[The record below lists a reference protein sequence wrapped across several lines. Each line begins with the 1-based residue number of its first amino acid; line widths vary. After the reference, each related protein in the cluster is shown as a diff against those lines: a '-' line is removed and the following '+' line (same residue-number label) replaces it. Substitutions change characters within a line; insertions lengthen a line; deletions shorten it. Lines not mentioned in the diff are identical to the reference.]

1 MLNLNLAIVS
11 HCLSRR
17 IRQQSIKAPFA
28 FSLQKVRV
36 YDGRTAE
43 PANLYIA
50 RPEQLNQL
58 KESSVAAVIFN
69 GEIDVGEP
77 EPGFEY
83 VSVEETELLKLYAM
97 VSDIFTYFR
106 GIEIRLLQCFSE
118 RKDINEF
125 GKILFEL
132 FENPVSIATSTLR
145 VVMYVYE
152 KRFLKKSQHY
162 YILPSDS
169 YLPDDEY
176 AIIIT
181 DPEYRETLTTKLPSI
196 FSKNMYGYRKLYQN
210 IFHEKEYLGRL
221 VVDEVFRPC
230 REGDLA
236 VMQWVAGYVKKA
248 YFELCPVGVVR
259 SKEIDDAV
267 RSITVMGASYKE
279 EYDKCFETYGWNAD
293 TNMIFIVFSRKAD
306 SEIHFS
312 ENENTIYLMK
322 LFPGS
327 YAFVHRGKILL
338 LVPCLSN
345 NQNRLYT
352 LIRHFAEKNS
362 YMAGCS
368 NVYNNMR
375 NTDVHYRQALAA
387 METGSAVDLGRN
399 LYLYEDYLLQNIMKI
414 LREHQPPE
422 FYISSKL
429 RMLAEYDEGHGT
441 ELLHTLR
448 VSLECDRRPV
458 AAQGLLHVHRTTYLY
473 RMRRIAE
480 LTGWELD
487 DFRTR
492 LYLSVALEL
501 LKE

>member
-43 PANLYIA
+43 PVNLYIA

-169 YLPDDEY
+169 YLPD
-176 AIIIT
+176 
-181 DPEYRETLTTKLPSI
+181 
-196 FSKNMYGYRKLYQN
+196 
-210 IFHEKEYLGRL
+210 
-221 VVDEVFRPC
+221 
-230 REGDLA
+230 
-236 VMQWVAGYVKKA
+236 
-248 YFELCPVGVVR
+248 LCPVGVVR
-259 SKEIDDAV
+259 LKEIDDTV
-267 RSITVMGASYKE
+267 RSITAVDAPYKE

-312 ENENTIYLMK
+312 ENENT
-322 LFPGS
+322 
-327 YAFVHRGKILL
+327 
-338 LVPCLSN
+338 
-345 NQNRLYT
+345 
-352 LIRHFAEKNS
+352 
-362 YMAGCS
+362 
-368 NVYNNMR
+368 
-375 NTDVHYRQALAA
+375 
-387 METGSAVDLGRN
+387 
-399 LYLYEDYLLQNIMKI
+399 
-414 LREHQPPE
+414 
-422 FYISSKL
+422 SSCP
-429 RMLAEYDEGHGT
+429 M
-441 ELLHTLR
+441 
-448 VSLECDRRPV
+448 
-458 AAQGLLHVHRTTYLY
+458 
-473 RMRRIAE
+473 
-480 LTGWELD
+480 
-487 DFRTR
+487 
-492 LYLSVALEL
+492 SVE
-501 LKE
+501 